1 MAKSSIL
8 LANYTIS
15 AKLWVQFLA
24 YFHIFRRCF
33 FRCIFNV
40 IFGSILGCGSVVHFE
55 PKIAQNAR
63 KARIGP
69 GTPPGSIL
77 EPFWVPFLGHFRCF
91 LESLW
96 QRLGQFSQIH
106 PEYMQ
111 IRADTR
117 KLHANMRK
125 YRRSEMKIA

>member
-1 MAKSSIL
+1 MGPIFGLFS
-8 LANYTIS
+8 YIS
-15 AKLWVQFLA
+15 VML
-24 YFHIFRRCF
+24 
-33 FRCIFNV
+33 FRCIFKV
-40 IFGSILGCGSVVHFE
+40 IFGSILGPGATFYFD

-77 EPFWVPFLGHFRCF
+77 EPFWGPFWGHFRRF
-91 LESLW
+91 LGPFW
-96 QRLGQFSQIH
+96 KRLGQFSQIH

-125 YRRSEMKIA
+125 YWRSEMKIA